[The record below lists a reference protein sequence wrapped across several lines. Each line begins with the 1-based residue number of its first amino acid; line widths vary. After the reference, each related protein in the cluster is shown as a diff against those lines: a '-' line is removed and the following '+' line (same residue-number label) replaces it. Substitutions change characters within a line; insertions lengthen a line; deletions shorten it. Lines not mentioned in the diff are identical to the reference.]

1 MTKIFSISL
10 LFIFSFLHA
19 SERNIVDSISE
30 NQRLQKLN
38 ELVIASELSN
48 NLLDYENLTLFA
60 PLDDAF
66 AALSAKTYYGYLK
79 EKNKDQLQSLINFHF
94 VEGEFT
100 TDNVEETINTKSIN
114 GLDLEI
120 KKTNGILYV
129 NGAEVVESDIKFSNG
144 IIDCEFQHVFLCK
157 LNIPAQNLKL
167 QTEEVSAVRLFSFEE
182 IELCQQ
188 KKNSE
193 FYIVP
198 ADMSYYNVV
207 MNEVLKRI

>member
-10 LFIFSFLHA
+10 IFIFSFLHA
-19 SERNIVDSISE
+19 SERDIVDSISE
-30 NQRLQKLN
+30 NERLQKLN
-38 ELVIASELSN
+38 EFVIASELSN

-100 TDNVEETINTKSIN
+100 TENVEDTINTKSIN

-129 NGAEVVESDIKFSNG
+129 NGAEVVENNIKFSKGVIHLTNR
-144 IIDCEFQHVFLCK
+144 VL
-157 LNIPAQNLKL
+157 IPK
-167 QTEEVSAVRLFSFEE
+167 
-182 IELCQQ
+182 
-188 KKNSE
+188 
-193 FYIVP
+193 
-198 ADMSYYNVV
+198 
-207 MNEVLKRI
+207 

>member
-1 MTKIFSISL
+1 MIKIFSLSL
-10 LFIFSFLHA
+10 IFILSFVHA
-19 SERNIVDSISE
+19 NERNIVDSISE

-48 NLLDYENLTLFA
+48 NLSNYENLTLFA

-79 EKNKDQLQSLINFHF
+79 EKNKDQLQNLINFHF

-100 TDNVEETINTKSIN
+100 TENVENTISTKSIN

-129 NGAEVVESDIKFSNG
+129 NGAEVVESGIKFSNG
-144 IIDCEFQHVFLCK
+144 IIHLTNRVL
-157 LNIPAQNLKL
+157 IPK
-167 QTEEVSAVRLFSFEE
+167 
-182 IELCQQ
+182 
-188 KKNSE
+188 
-193 FYIVP
+193 
-198 ADMSYYNVV
+198 
-207 MNEVLKRI
+207 

>member
-10 LFIFSFLHA
+10 LFIISFLHA

-38 ELVIASELSN
+38 ELVIASQLSN
-48 NLLDYENLTLFA
+48 ILLDYENLTLFA

-129 NGAEVVESDIKFSNG
+129 NGAEVVESNIKFS
-144 IIDCEFQHVFLCK
+144 
-157 LNIPAQNLKL
+157 
-167 QTEEVSAVRLFSFEE
+167 
-182 IELCQQ
+182 
-188 KKNSE
+188 
-193 FYIVP
+193 
-198 ADMSYYNVV
+198 
-207 MNEVLKRI
+207 

>member
-1 MTKIFSISL
+1 MTKIFSVSL

-38 ELVIASELSN
+38 ELVVASQLSN

-66 AALSAKTYYGYLK
+66 AALSAKTYFGYLK
-79 EKNKDQLQSLINFHF
+79 EKNRNKLQNLINFHF

-100 TDNVEETINTKSIN
+100 TENIEDSINTKSIN

-120 KKTNGILYV
+120 KKINGILYV
-129 NGAEVVESDIKFSNG
+129 NGAEVVESNIEFSNG
-144 IIDCEFQHVFLCK
+144 IIHLTNRVL
-157 LNIPAQNLKL
+157 IPK
-167 QTEEVSAVRLFSFEE
+167 
-182 IELCQQ
+182 
-188 KKNSE
+188 
-193 FYIVP
+193 
-198 ADMSYYNVV
+198 
-207 MNEVLKRI
+207 

>member
-10 LFIFSFLHA
+10 IFIFSFLHA
-19 SERNIVDSISE
+19 SERNIVDSIYE
-30 NQRLQKLN
+30 NERLQKLN
-38 ELVIASELSN
+38 EFVIASELSN
-48 NLLDYENLTLFA
+48 NLLAYENLTLFA

-100 TDNVEETINTKSIN
+100 TENENVEDTFNTKSIN

-129 NGAEVVESDIKFSNG
+129 NGAEVVESNIKFSEGVIHLTNR
-144 IIDCEFQHVFLCK
+144 VL
-157 LNIPAQNLKL
+157 IPK
-167 QTEEVSAVRLFSFEE
+167 
-182 IELCQQ
+182 
-188 KKNSE
+188 
-193 FYIVP
+193 
-198 ADMSYYNVV
+198 
-207 MNEVLKRI
+207 

>member
-1 MTKIFSISL
+1 MIKIFSLSL
-10 LFIFSFLHA
+10 IFILSFVHA
-19 SERNIVDSISE
+19 NERNIVDSISE

-48 NLLDYENLTLFA
+48 NLSNYEKLTLFA

-79 EKNKDQLQSLINFHF
+79 EKNKDQLQNLINFHF

-100 TDNVEETINTKSIN
+100 TENVENTISTKSIN

-129 NGAEVVESDIKFSNG
+129 NGAEVVESGIKFSNG
-144 IIDCEFQHVFLCK
+144 IIHLTNRVL
-157 LNIPAQNLKL
+157 IPK
-167 QTEEVSAVRLFSFEE
+167 
-182 IELCQQ
+182 
-188 KKNSE
+188 
-193 FYIVP
+193 
-198 ADMSYYNVV
+198 
-207 MNEVLKRI
+207 

>member
-38 ELVIASELSN
+38 ELVIASQLSDI
-48 NLLDYENLTLFA
+48 LLDYENLTLFA

-100 TDNVEETINTKSIN
+100 TENVEDTINTKSIN

-129 NGAEVVESDIKFSNG
+129 NGSEVVESNIRFSKGVIHLTNR
-144 IIDCEFQHVFLCK
+144 VL
-157 LNIPAQNLKL
+157 IPK
-167 QTEEVSAVRLFSFEE
+167 
-182 IELCQQ
+182 
-188 KKNSE
+188 
-193 FYIVP
+193 
-198 ADMSYYNVV
+198 
-207 MNEVLKRI
+207 

>member
-1 MTKIFSISL
+1 MIKIFSISI

-100 TDNVEETINTKSIN
+100 TENVEDTINTKSIN

-129 NGAEVVESDIKFSNG
+129 NGAEVVESTIRFSKGVIHLTNR
-144 IIDCEFQHVFLCK
+144 VL
-157 LNIPAQNLKL
+157 IPK
-167 QTEEVSAVRLFSFEE
+167 
-182 IELCQQ
+182 
-188 KKNSE
+188 
-193 FYIVP
+193 
-198 ADMSYYNVV
+198 
-207 MNEVLKRI
+207 

>member
-10 LFIFSFLHA
+10 LFIFSILHD

-100 TDNVEETINTKSIN
+100 TENVEDTINTK
-114 GLDLEI
+114 
-120 KKTNGILYV
+120 
-129 NGAEVVESDIKFSNG
+129 
-144 IIDCEFQHVFLCK
+144 
-157 LNIPAQNLKL
+157 
-167 QTEEVSAVRLFSFEE
+167 
-182 IELCQQ
+182 
-188 KKNSE
+188 
-193 FYIVP
+193 
-198 ADMSYYNVV
+198 
-207 MNEVLKRI
+207 